1 MPEICIN
8 GLQLTT
14 VNAQG
19 ETVVRR
25 QHELVQTIEGDVLI
39 SVLTSDP
46 VSALFVINRVNQ
58 ANLISAD
65 FEVGEQDLNTF
76 VWNLPYLYTLRHS
89 SSSPGI
95 RAIRVDNAS
104 LAENLLIQEVQ
115 YLQQCTQYSMGLF
128 LDHDLYKLLESII
141 RDLEY
146 NVWPIPATRAHLFPK
161 VAHLLHQMPWGEK
174 IASVEIVTDSL
185 DIYNEFMEAARQEHM
200 CLMHFKSDD
209 NVYILFGNRMANHF
223 KENGTVFVVATERT
237 DPIFLEGNL

>member
-1 MPEICIN
+1 M
-8 GLQLTT
+8 
-14 VNAQG
+14 
-19 ETVVRR
+19 
-25 QHELVQTIEGDVLI
+25 
-39 SVLTSDP
+39 
-46 VSALFVINRVNQ
+46 
-58 ANLISAD
+58 
-65 FEVGEQDLNTF
+65 
-76 VWNLPYLYTLRHS
+76 
-89 SSSPGI
+89 
-95 RAIRVDNAS
+95 DNAS

-115 YLQQCTQYSMGLF
+115 YLQQCAQYSMGLF

-185 DIYNEFMEAARQEHM
+185 DIYNEFMEAARLEHM

-237 DPIFLEGNL
+237 DPIFLEGKS